1 MINRMRSLVILFF
14 LGFSSIS
21 ALAQT
26 TIPPTSLGQEQ
37 DQTLRPITPAV
48 PFLLIAPDAR
58 SGAMGD
64 VGAAISPDGNSN
76 HWNIGKLVF
85 VENDF
90 GASLSYTPWLG
101 KVFNDMAIVYLSG
114 YYKIDDLQAVAV
126 SLRHFNLGEIIFTDK
141 YGTATA
147 PPFKPQE
154 FAVDM
159 SYSRKLSEKL
169 GLGVSARFVNSDL
182 AGEGN
187 AATLDATPGRSLAA
201 DVGAYYN
208 TDLVV
213 GGTESDLAFAAVI
226 SNIGNKITYLD
237 EDNESFIP
245 TNLRLGTAYTAK
257 LDPYNSLTIA
267 VDFNKLMI
275 PTPPIYARNPDGT
288 FERNAEGKLVIAD
301 NGGMDPDRSFINGI
315 FTSFIDAPGGFSE
328 EIKEIN
334 AGIGVE
340 YWYND
345 LFAARAGYF
354 YEAYEKGNR
363 KFFTLGAGL
372 RYQLIQMDF
381 AYLVPQEQQHPLAE
395 TLRFTLGINF
405 NKSAQ
410 AKN

>member
-1 MINRMRSLVILFF
+1 MIYRMRSLVVLIL
-14 LGFSSIS
+14 LGFTSLS
-21 ALAQT
+21 ALAQV
-26 TIPPTSLGQEQ
+26 TSIGQ
-37 DQTLRPITPAV
+37 DQSLRPITPAV
-48 PFLLIAPDAR
+48 PFMLIAPDAR

-64 VGAAISPDGNSN
+64 TGAAISPDANSN
-76 HWNIGKLVF
+76 HWNIGKLAF
-85 VENDF
+85 IDSDF
-90 GASLSYTPWLG
+90 GGSLSYTPWLG

-114 YYKIDDLQAVAV
+114 YYKIDEVQAVAV

-141 YGTATA
+141 QGQSTA
-147 PPFKPQE
+147 PPFRPQE

-169 GLGVSARFVNSDL
+169 GLGVSARFINSDL

-213 GGTESDLAFAAVI
+213 GATPSELAFAAAI

-237 EDNESFIP
+237 ADNESFIP

-267 VDFNKLMI
+267 LDFNKLMI
-275 PTPPIYARNPDGT
+275 PTPPIYARLADGQIERDPDT
-288 FERNAEGKLVIAD
+288 NRPIIAD
-301 NGGMDPDRSFINGI
+301 NGGLDPDRSFINGI
-315 FTSFIDAPGGFSE
+315 FTSFVDAPDGFSE
-328 EIKEIN
+328 EIKEVN
-334 AGIGVE
+334 VGLGVE
-340 YWYND
+340 YWYNN

-372 RYQLIQMDF
+372 RYQLITMDF

-395 TLRFTLGINF
+395 TLRFTLGVNF
-405 NKSAQ
+405 EKSPQ